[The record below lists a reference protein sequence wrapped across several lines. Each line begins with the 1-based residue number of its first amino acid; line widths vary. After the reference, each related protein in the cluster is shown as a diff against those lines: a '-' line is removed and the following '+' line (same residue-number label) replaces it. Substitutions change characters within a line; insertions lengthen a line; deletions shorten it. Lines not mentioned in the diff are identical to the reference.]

1 MGFQAVCTLN
11 YMKENDQD
19 LAKVK
24 QFNLREAFGKGVP
37 SQLSKI
43 FKVKGWTLERSLF
56 VKNFI
61 ELFLQIYH

>member
-24 QFNLREAFGKGVP
+24 QFNLREAFEKGVP

-43 FKVKGWTLERSLF
+43 
-56 VKNFI
+56 
-61 ELFLQIYH
+61 

>member
-24 QFNLREAFGKGVP
+24 QFNLREAVGNEYL
-37 SQLSKI
+37 LSCQKY
-43 FKVKGWTLERSLF
+43 KSLR
-56 VKNFI
+56 VGPWNGAS
-61 ELFLQIYH
+61 L